1 MLQDEV
7 ASKQKMKEDQKKLKD
22 AQARASQ
29 KGPMGELAACLLH
42 CGMAGIM
49 LPLSLLGVSGIKKSG
64 KK

>member
-1 MLQDEV
+1 M

-29 KGPMGELAACLLH
+29 KGPMGELATCLH
-42 CGMAGIM
+42 CGMARIM
-49 LPLSLLGVSGIKKSG
+49 LPLSLPGVSGIKKSG